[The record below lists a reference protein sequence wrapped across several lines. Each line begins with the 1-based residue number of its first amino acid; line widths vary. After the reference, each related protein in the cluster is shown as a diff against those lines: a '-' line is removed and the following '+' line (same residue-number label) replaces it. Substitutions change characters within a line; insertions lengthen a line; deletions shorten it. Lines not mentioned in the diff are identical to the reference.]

1 MATTQIRTH
10 NLPNEYDLILERA
23 KTELVP
29 AILAR
34 QPSVWSD
41 DDAVAKTISNRL
53 GWLDS
58 PDWIAPRIDGIV
70 DYAGNV
76 KADGITD
83 IVLLG
88 MGGSS
93 LAPEV
98 CRDVLAGASPD
109 RRLHVLDNTHPDAVR
124 AVEAAVDFA
133 TTLFVV
139 ASKSGTT
146 TETSCFQDYFFERV
160 GASGIDASRHFC
172 AITDPE
178 SSLANTAVSNRYRER
193 FLNPAD
199 IGGRYS
205 AISFFGL
212 VPAACTGLDV
222 RTLTER
228 AQAEIA
234 DIGQTKTTPT
244 AVVLGAALGACFGA
258 GRDKLTLEYSDQLAA
273 LGVWVE
279 QLVAESTGKQ
289 GVGIVPVVDEASL
302 APAEYG
308 DDRVFVVTAIDGD
321 QAMRDRIDSLVD
333 GGQAVVQIS
342 VADPFAIGAEFVRW
356 EMATALAGAIMNINP
371 FDEPNVTESKN
382 KTRALLEGDGK
393 AASAEGEFTS
403 DQLDALIASID
414 AASASGDYL
423 AILAYVG
430 ETDRYQPL
438 LQALRVGL
446 GKRLQVATTLG
457 FGPRFL
463 HSTGQLHKGGA
474 DNGHFVQLVA
484 PASED
489 LDIPTQDYSFATL
502 NHCQALGDYQVLVE
516 RRRRV
521 SRLNLGSD
529 PMVVLAQ
536 LVERLG

>member
-1 MATTQIRTH
+1 MATTQIRAH
-10 NLPNEYDLILERA
+10 NLPDNYDAIVKRATTDIL
-23 KTELVP
+23 P

-34 QPSVWSD
+34 QPAIWSN

-58 PDWIAPRIDGIV
+58 PAWITPRIDGIV
-70 DYAGNV
+70 DYAANV
-76 KADGITD
+76 KHDGITD

-98 CRDVLAGASPD
+98 CRDVLANATTD
-109 RRLHVLDNTHPDAVR
+109 QRLHVLDNTHPDAVR
-124 AVEAAVDFA
+124 AIETAVDFA
-133 TTLFVV
+133 TTLFIV

-146 TETSCFQDYFFERV
+146 TETSCFQNYFYERV
-160 GASGIDASRHFC
+160 SASGLDASRHFC
-172 AITDPE
+172 AITDPD
-178 SSLANTAVSNRYRER
+178 SSLANTAVTKRYRER

-212 VPAACTGLDV
+212 VPAACAGLDV
-222 RTLTER
+222 RTLSAR
-228 AQAEIA
+228 AAAEID
-234 DIGQTKTTPT
+234 DISQTDTPPV
-244 AVVLGAALGACFGA
+244 ALVLGAALGACFTG
-258 GRDKLTLEYSDQLAA
+258 GRDKLTLEFSDQVSA

-302 APAEYG
+302 SPDEYG
-308 DDRVFVVTAIDGD
+308 DDRLFVITALEGD
-321 QAMRDRIDSLVD
+321 QAMRDRIDALVKS
-333 GGQAVVQIS
+333 GQAVVEMTIP
-342 VADPFAIGAEFVRW
+342 DEYAIGSDFVRW
-356 EMATALAGAIMNINP
+356 EMATAVAGAVMNINP

-393 AASAEGEFTS
+393 QASAQGEYS
-403 DQLDALIASID
+403 PDQLDALIASID
-414 AASASGDYL
+414 SASAAGDYL

-430 ETDRYQPL
+430 ETDRYEPL

-446 GKRLQVATTLG
+446 GKRLKVATTLG
-457 FGPRFL
+457 YGPRFL

-474 DNGHFVQLVA
+474 ANGHFLQLVA
-484 PASED
+484 PAKVD
-489 LDIPTQDYSFATL
+489 IDIPGEDYSFATL
-502 NHCQALGDYQVLVE
+502 NHCQALGDYEVLVE
-516 RRRRV
+516 RERRV
-521 SRLNLGSD
+521 SRLGLGDD
-529 PMVVLAQ
+529 PLLTLGQ